1 MKIDDERYA
10 EKVYAGVLG
19 KIIGV
24 YLGRPFEGWLHR
36 DIVRKFGAIETYV
49 HEVMGV
55 PLVVTDDDIS
65 GTFTFVRA
73 LEEHGYP
80 TEITPN
86 QIGRTWLNTIIENR
100 SILWWG
106 GFGRSTEHTAY
117 LRLKEGVPAP
127 RSGSAELN
135 GRTVAEQIGAQIFI
149 DGWGL
154 ISPGDPA
161 RAADFARRAG
171 SVSHDGEA
179 IHGAQ
184 MVAAMVAQAF
194 VDSDIDRLI
203 DAGLQTIPEDC
214 RIARLIADIR
224 AWHRTDSR
232 DWEANFHRIEQQ
244 YGYDRYGGGCH
255 MIPNHA
261 LIILALLHG
270 RGDFQESLK
279 IVNTCGWDTDC
290 NSGNVGCILG
300 VMGGL
305 EGLESGVDFR
315 GPVADRIL
323 LPQADGGRAITD
335 AVRESIALVQIA
347 QTLKNETPVRPAD
360 GARFHFAF
368 PGSVQGFQPVED
380 HTNRGRL
387 RLKNDLLPG
396 SKTRSLAFQYRG
408 LATGCAVHGATP
420 TWLTPDDFKMPGYA
434 LDACPTLYPGQTVTA
449 RVMAD
454 PANERPVQVSLA
466 LQAHGETE
474 ALTRVTQAPTELAPG
489 DRRILTWTVPETG
502 GHPIATIGLELSARQ
517 RTDGTLY
524 LESLDWE
531 GAPDLS
537 LDLPKRSSPALKA
550 WIRDT
555 ENFERVWGGDAIDM
569 IAWDRRGLAYT
580 GTREWTDIRFAATLE
595 AKLADSFGLLA
606 RVQGLRRYYAFEL
619 VGGQTARL
627 LKMRD
632 EPTVLAEVPFAW
644 QNATDYRLELVVS
657 GATIRASI
665 DGRTM
670 IEIEDTDQPLAD
682 GAVGLTA
689 TRGKFTAREIE
700 VRPSKA
706 DPAGDAQ

>member
-1 MKIDDERYA
+1 MKTVAPDYP
-10 EKVYAGVLG
+10 EKVYAGILG

-24 YLGRPFEGWLHR
+24 YLGRPFEGWSHE
-36 DIVRKFGAIETYV
+36 DIVAKFGAIETYV

-73 LEEHGYP
+73 LEEHGCS
-80 TEITPN
+80 TDITPD

-117 LRLKEGVPAP
+117 LRLKDGVPAP

-135 GRTVAEQIGAQIFI
+135 GQTVAEQIGAQIFI

-154 ISPGDPA
+154 ISPGDPMQ
-161 RAADFARRAG
+161 AADFARRAG

-179 IHGAQ
+179 IFGAQ
-184 MVAAMVAQAF
+184 MIAAMVAQAF
-194 VDSDIDRLI
+194 VVNDIDRVM
-203 DAGLQTIPEDC
+203 DAGLKTIPGDC
-214 RIARLIADIR
+214 LIAKLIADIR
-224 AWHRTDSR
+224 AWHRAESE
-232 DWEANFHRIEQQ
+232 DWVANFCRIKEQ

-270 RGDFQESLK
+270 RGNIQESLK

-305 EGLESGVDFR
+305 EGLETGIDYR

-323 LPQADGGRAITD
+323 LPQAEGGRAITD
-335 AVRESIALVQIA
+335 AVRESDALVRLARKLNRQA
-347 QTLKNETPVRPAD
+347 EWRPAE
-360 GARFHFAF
+360 GARFHFGF

-380 HTNRGRL
+380 HTNHG
-387 RLKNDLLPG
+387 LLHLENAVMPG
-396 SKTRSLAFQYRG
+396 TDTRALAFHYHG
-408 LATGCAVHGATP
+408 LAAGCAVHGATR
-420 TWLTPDDFKMPGYA
+420 TWILPVDFKMPGYT

-454 PANERPVQVSLA
+454 PNNKGSVLA
-466 LQAHGETE
+466 ALTLQAHDPAD
-474 ALTRVTQAPTELAPG
+474 ALATQAQDPTELMPG
-489 DRRILTWTVPETG
+489 DRATLEWTIPETG
-502 GHPIATIGLELSARQ
+502 GNPIATIGLVLSGRDQ
-517 RTDGTLY
+517 TEGIVYLDTLT
-524 LESLDWE
+524 WQ
-531 GAPDLS
+531 GAPDMS
-537 LDLPKRSSPALKA
+537 LDLPKESSTSLKA
-550 WIRDT
+550 WIHDT
-555 ENFERVWGGDAIDM
+555 ATFERTWSGDAIDM
-569 IAWDRRGLAYT
+569 IAWDRRGLAYM
-580 GTREWTDIRFAATLE
+580 GTREWTDVRIGATLE
-595 AKLADSFGLLA
+595 AKLAESFGLLA

-619 VGGQTARL
+619 VGGKTARL

-632 EPTVLAEVPFAW
+632 EPSLLAEIPFAW
-644 QNATDYRLELVVS
+644 DNETAYRLEVDVS
-657 GATIRASI
+657 GSTIRASV
-665 DGRTM
+665 DGQVL
-670 IEIEDTDQPLAD
+670 IECEDSDQPLAD

-689 TRGKFTAREIE
+689 TKGRFTARAIE
-700 VRPSKA
+700 VRPVI
-706 DPAGDAQ
+706 

>member
-1 MKIDDERYA
+1 MKTDAPDYP
-10 EKVYAGVLG
+10 EKVYAGILG

-24 YLGRPFEGWLHR
+24 YLGRPFEGWSHEA
-36 DIVRKFGAIETYV
+36 IVAKFGAIETYV

-73 LEEHGYP
+73 LEEHGFSGDL
-80 TEITPN
+80 TPD

-117 LRLKEGVPAP
+117 LRLKDGIPAP

-135 GRTVAEQIGAQIFI
+135 GQTVAEQIGAQIFI

-154 ISPGDPA
+154 ISPGDPM

-179 IHGAQ
+179 IYGAQ
-184 MVAAMVAQAF
+184 MIAAMVAQAF
-194 VDSDIDRLI
+194 VENDIDRLM
-203 DAGLQTIPEDC
+203 DAGLKTIPGDC
-214 RIARLIADIR
+214 LIAKLIADIR
-224 AWHRTDSR
+224 AWHRAESE
-232 DWEANFHRIEQQ
+232 DWVANFRRIEEQ

-270 RGDFQESLK
+270 RGNFQESLK

-305 EGLESGVDFR
+305 EGLETGVDYR

-335 AVRESIALVQIA
+335 AVRETVDLVKLARKLNHQA
-347 QTLKNETPVRPAD
+347 EWRPAE
-360 GARFHFAF
+360 GARFHFGF

-380 HTNRGRL
+380 HTNHG
-387 RLKNDLLPG
+387 LLHLENAVMPG
-396 SKTRSLAFQYRG
+396 TNTRALAFHYRG
-408 LATGCAVHGATP
+408 LATGSAVHGATQ
-420 TWLTPDDFKMPGYA
+420 TWLLPIDFKMPGYA

-454 PANERPVQVSLA
+454 PNNKGPVQAALT
-466 LQAHGETE
+466 LQAHGESDTLAIHAQE
-474 ALTRVTQAPTELAPG
+474 PTELRPG
-489 DRRILTWTVPETG
+489 DRTTLEWTIPETG
-502 GHPIATIGLELSARQ
+502 GNPIATIGLVLSGRD
-517 RTDGTLY
+517 RTEGIVYLDTL
-524 LESLDWE
+524 SWE
-531 GAPDLS
+531 GAPDMT
-537 LDLPKRSSPALKA
+537 LDLPKESSTPLKA
-550 WIRDT
+550 WIHDT
-555 ENFERVWGGDAIDM
+555 ATFERTWGGDAIDM
-569 IAWDRRGLAYT
+569 IAWDRRGLAYI
-580 GTREWTDIRFAATLE
+580 GTREWTDVRIGATLE
-595 AKLADSFGLLA
+595 AKLAESFGLLA

-619 VGGQTARL
+619 VGGKTARL

-632 EPTVLAEVPFAW
+632 ESTTLAEVPFAW
-644 QNATDYRLELVVS
+644 DNETAYRLEVSVS
-657 GATIRASI
+657 GSTLRASV
-665 DGRTM
+665 DGQVL
-670 IEIEDTDQPLAD
+670 IEAEDTDQPLTD
-682 GAVGLTA
+682 GATGLT
-689 TRGKFTAREIE
+689 TVKGRIIARKIE
-700 VRPSKA
+700 VRPV
-706 DPAGDAQ
+706 G